1 MQEREQDQEQELAE
15 ARHQLAE
22 ARAREQDLE
31 RRLAEASADNRDLER
46 SLREASAT
54 KKKLA
59 TCERQPPSGKAPQ
72 MSASGRASQM
82 SASGRAWQMCL
93 VGREGCALPLL
104 ALQSTNNSR
113 ATTGHQAASREDA
126 HPSGP
131 WKMAFWRVGRTQE
144 AANLGSLHCLGT
156 GA

>member
-1 MQEREQDQEQELAE
+1 MQEREQDLEQELSE
-15 ARHQLAE
+15 ARQQLAE

-104 ALQSTNNSR
+104 AVQRQPCPCAREVLQVAQGFAAGSR
-113 ATTGHQAASREDA
+113 
-126 HPSGP
+126 
-131 WKMAFWRVGRTQE
+131 
-144 AANLGSLHCLGT
+144 GT
-156 GA
+156 DYVRGV